1 VALVA
6 VPVLAPFTVTDIPST
21 ALPELLLVTFPE
33 TLICCATAL
42 PIMKSS
48 KTHESKDFFMSDRFF
63 C

>member
-33 TLICCATAL
+33 TFVAQQHYL
-42 PIMKSS
+42 
-48 KTHESKDFFMSDRFF
+48 
-63 C
+63 